1 MIDSIYTS
9 ISHCRICGEKQPNCF
24 LELGKQP
31 PANSLRDN
39 REDPLPSVPLSVVRC
54 DKCTTVQLKDTVK
67 PEFIFRNY
75 LWVTGTSPT
84 TQSYSA
90 FFCDEVL
97 TRLPEDQLFI
107 VEVAS
112 NDGTFLKCFKN
123 AGHKVLGIDP
133 AKNIACMAEQEGI
146 PTLPEFFGKQFSES
160 IVSEFGKADCVFAR
174 NVISH
179 VEDVHDVISG
189 MAHCIKNEG
198 IAIIEFHYA
207 GNILASLQY
216 DSIYHEHLFYFSL
229 ESLCFLLESHGIWAF
244 DCNESPMN
252 GGSIA
257 LYCSKTKK
265 PVSPALQEKLSL
277 EKKTGLNLRSE
288 WLEFA
293 KKCFLHKKKLNSM
306 VKALLSNEGKMI
318 GYGASARS
326 STLLNFCGI
335 DHRHLLCIGDGNPI
349 KQGKYTAGT
358 DIPIV
363 TPDAA
368 FAKKPDAI
376 LLLSWNFKDEILS
389 IIKDKFHFH
398 GKVIIP
404 LPSTP
409 YILEI

>member
-112 NDGTFLKCFKN
+112 NDGTFLKQFKN
-123 AGHKVLGIDP
+123 RGNKVLGVDP
-133 AKNIACMAEQEGI
+133 AQNIALMAEKDGI
-146 PTLPEFFGKQFSES
+146 PTLANFFGENIAKS
-160 IVSEFGKADCVFAR
+160 IVDDFGKADCVFAR

-179 VEDVHDVISG
+179 VENIHDVIVG
-189 MAHCIKNEG
+189 MANCIKSEG

-207 GNILASLQY
+207 KNILNGLQY

-229 ESLCFLLESHGIWAF
+229 QSLCFLLESHGLWAF

-257 LYCSKTKK
+257 LYCSKTKR
-265 PVSPALQEKLSL
+265 PLSPALKKQLSREQETELGL
-277 EKKTGLNLRSE
+277 ESTWLKFSKDCFIHKEQLNNMM
-288 WLEFA
+288 
-293 KKCFLHKKKLNSM
+293 KVHTTN
-306 VKALLSNEGKMI
+306 GTKMI

-335 DHRHLLCIGDGNPI
+335 DHRHLLCIGDGNPL
-349 KQGKYTAGT
+349 KQGKFTAGT
-358 DIPIV
+358 NIPILS
-363 TPDAA
+363 PDAA
-368 FAKKPDAI
+368 FEKKPNAI
-376 LLLSWNFKDEILS
+376 LLLGWNFKEEILA
-389 IIKDKFHFH
+389 IIKDKYQFR

-404 LPSTP
+404 FPSNP
-409 YILEI
+409 ELIDV